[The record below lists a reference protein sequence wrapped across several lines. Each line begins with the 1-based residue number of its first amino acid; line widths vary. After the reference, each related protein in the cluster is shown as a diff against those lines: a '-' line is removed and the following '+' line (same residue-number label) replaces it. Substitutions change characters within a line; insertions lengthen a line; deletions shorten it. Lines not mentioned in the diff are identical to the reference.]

1 MAVQGTTNLTNS
13 IRVQYVADYLDR
25 IYGQRLYDQLAS
37 PIGGISPDQ
46 AIQGA
51 TVTVDYLSSMNLTS
65 TVISQTADMTPQI
78 LYDKT
83 ASTSVTSRGEALQWS
98 ENLDI
103 QVYTDYAARRIAKIA
118 DNAVEAIEVI
128 ANAAAT
134 KGAFVERA
142 AARASLDAG
151 TASHRASDA
160 FFRKMHGQLLAQKV
174 PGFINDQME
183 ANVWAAIMH
192 PKTFHDISESGNV
205 DAIGT
210 YQEKGIHLNFE
221 LAQVGSFRLV
231 VSPNAKTFFGAGV
244 ANANTFVTTFNSTT
258 TPLNTSFLTAGTPTN
273 RTACHDVPWTI
284 GTVETGDTTHYP
296 TNEQIIVSSV
306 VNDTIIDV
314 FVGTGENGGLR
325 FAHTGASD
333 TITNND
339 SVYTIVLGGPESL
352 YKLYAPSVGEFGEL
366 VGPKTS
372 GLAEQFSSV
381 AWKWYGNYGR
391 LTENTILRGEFS
403 TSYEA

>member
-1 MAVQGTTNLTNS
+1 MTVQQTTNLTSS
-13 IRVQYVADYLDR
+13 IRTQYVADYLDR
-25 IYGQRLYDQLAS
+25 IYAQVLYDQIAS
-37 PIGGISPDQ
+37 PIGGITPEQ

-51 TVTVDYLSSMNLTS
+51 TVQVDYLSSMALGT
-65 TVISQTADMTPQI
+65 TAISQTADMTPQI
-78 LYDKT
+78 LYDTT
-83 ASTSVTSRGEALQWS
+83 ASSSVASRGEALQWS

-103 QVYTDYAARRIAKIA
+103 QVYTDYAVRRIAKIA
-118 DNAVEAIEVI
+118 DNAAESIEVI

-134 KGAFVERA
+134 QGTFVERA

-160 FFRKMHGQLLAQKV
+160 FFRKMHGQLLSLKV

-183 ANVWAAIMH
+183 ANTWAAIMH
-192 PKTFHDISESGNV
+192 PKVFHDISESGNV
-205 DAIGT
+205 DSIGT
-210 YQEKGIHLNFE
+210 YQDKGIHLNWE
-221 LAQVGSFRLV
+221 LGQVGSFRLV
-231 VSPNAKTFFGAGV
+231 VSPNAKVFFGAGL
-244 ANANTFVTTFNSTT
+244 ANANTFVTSMATTT
-258 TPLNTSFLTAGTPTN
+258 TPLNTAFTLTDTPTN
-273 RTACHDVPWTI
+273 ATASFNVPWTI
-284 GTVETGDTTHYP
+284 GTLETGDTHYP
-296 TNEQIIVSSV
+296 SNEQILVSSAV
-306 VNDTIIDV
+306 TDTVCDV
-314 FVGTGENGGLR
+314 FVGVGENGGLR

-333 TITNND
+333 TIVNSD

-352 YKLYAPSVGEFGEL
+352 YKLYAPSVGEFGEI

-391 LTENTILRGEFS
+391 LTENTVLRGEFS

>member
-1 MAVQGTTNLTNS
+1 MTVQTTSNLTDS
-13 IRVQYVADYLDR
+13 IRTQYVADYLDR
-25 IYGQRLYDQLAS
+25 IYGQRLYDQIAA
-37 PIGGISPDQ
+37 PIAGISPEQ
-46 AIQGA
+46 AIQGS
-51 TVTVDYLSSMNLTS
+51 TVQVDYLSSMSLGTS
-65 TVISQTADMTPQI
+65 TISQTADMTPQI
-78 LYDKT
+78 LYDTT

-118 DNAVEAIEVI
+118 DNAIESIEVI

-134 KGAFVERA
+134 QGTFVERA

-174 PGFINDQME
+174 PGFINENME

-192 PKTFHDISESGNV
+192 PKVFHDISESGNV

-221 LAQVGSFRLV
+221 LAQVGPFRLV
-231 VSPNAKTFFGAGV
+231 VSPNAKVFFGAGS
-244 ANANTFVTTFNSTT
+244 ANANTFVTDLATATS
-258 TPLNTSFLTAGTPTN
+258 PLNTAFTLTDTPTN
-273 RTACHDVPWTI
+273 ATACFNVPFTVGTI
-284 GTVETGDTTHYP
+284 ETGDTHYP
-296 TNEQIIVSSV
+296 TNEQIIISSAV
-306 VNDTIIDV
+306 TDTVCDV

-325 FAHTGASD
+325 YARTTSD
-333 TITNND
+333 TVVNHD
-339 SVYTIVLGGPESL
+339 SVYTIVLGGPAST
-352 YKLYAPSVGEFGEL
+352 YKLYAPSVGEFGEV

-391 LTENTILRGEFS
+391 LTENLLLRGEFS

>member
-1 MAVQGTTNLTNS
+1 MTVQITTNLTDS
-13 IRVQYVADYLDR
+13 IRTQYVADYLDR
-25 IYGQRLYDQLAS
+25 VYGQRLYDQLAS
-37 PIGGISPDQ
+37 PIGGISPEQ

-51 TVTVDYLSSMNLTS
+51 VVQVDYLSSMNLTS
-65 TVISQTADMTPQI
+65 TAISQTADMTPQI
-78 LYDKT
+78 LYDAT
-83 ASTSVTSRGEALQWS
+83 ASSSVTSRGEALQWS

-103 QVYTDYAARRIAKIA
+103 QVYTDYAMRRIAKLA
-118 DNAVEAIEVI
+118 DNASESIEVI
-128 ANAAAT
+128 ASAAAT
-134 KGAFVERA
+134 KGTFIERA

-160 FFRKMHGQLLAQKV
+160 FFRKMHARMLSLKV

-192 PKTFHDISESGNV
+192 PYAFHDISESGNV

-231 VSPNAKTFFGAGV
+231 VSPNAKTFFGAGS
-244 ANANTFVTTFNSTT
+244 ANALTCATNPATST
-258 TPLNTSFLTAGTPTN
+258 TPLNTSFIATDTCVALATN
-273 RTACHDVPWTI
+273 VPWTI
-284 GTVETGDTTHYP
+284 GTLETGNDHYP
-296 TNEQIIVSSV
+296 TNEQIVVSSAV
-306 VNDTIIDV
+306 TDSTIDV

-325 FAHTGASD
+325 FAHASTD
-333 TITNND
+333 TLVNHD
-339 SVYTIVLGGPESL
+339 SVYTIVLGGPESI
-352 YKLYAPSVGEFGEL
+352 YKLYAPSVGEFGQV

-372 GLAEQFSSV
+372 GLADQFSSV
-381 AWKWYGNYGR
+381 AWKFYGGYGR

>member
-1 MAVQGTTNLTNS
+1 MTVQTTSNLSNS
-13 IRVQYVADYLDR
+13 IRTQYIADYLDR
-25 IYGQRLYDQLAS
+25 IYGQRLYDQIAA
-37 PIGGISPDQ
+37 PIGGISPEQ
-46 AIQGA
+46 AIQGS
-51 TVTVDYLSSMNLTS
+51 TVQVDYLSSMALGTS
-65 TVISQTADMTPQI
+65 TISQTADMTPQI
-78 LYDKT
+78 LYDTT

-103 QVYTDYAARRIAKIA
+103 QVYTDYAMRRIAKIA
-118 DNAVEAIEVI
+118 DNALESIEVI

-134 KGAFVERA
+134 QGTFVERA

-160 FFRKMHGQLLAQKV
+160 FFRKMHGQMLAQKV
-174 PGFINDQME
+174 PGFINEQGE

-192 PKTFHDISESGNV
+192 PKVFHDISESGNV

-221 LAQVGSFRLV
+221 LAQIGPFRLV
-231 VSPNAKTFFGAGV
+231 VSPNAKVFFGAAS
-244 ANANTFVTTFNSTT
+244 ANANTFVTDLATATS
-258 TPLNTSFLTAGTPTN
+258 PLNTAFTLTDTPTN
-273 RTACHDVPWTI
+273 ATACFNVPFTVGTI
-284 GTVETGDTTHYP
+284 ETGDTHYP
-296 TNEQIIVSSV
+296 TNEQIVISSAV
-306 VNDTIIDV
+306 TDTVCDV

-325 FAHTGASD
+325 FARTTSD
-333 TITNND
+333 TVVNHD
-339 SVYTIVLGGPESL
+339 SAYTIVLGGPAST
-352 YKLYAPSVGEFGEL
+352 YKLYAPSVGEFGAV

-391 LTENTILRGEFS
+391 LTENLLLRGEFS

>member
-1 MAVQGTTNLTNS
+1 MTVQGTSNLTNS
-13 IRVQYVADYLDR
+13 LRTQYVADYLDR

-37 PIGGISPDQ
+37 PIPGITPEQ

-51 TVTVDYLSSMNLTS
+51 TVQVDYLSSMALGTA
-65 TVISQTADMTPQI
+65 VISQTADMTPQI
-78 LYDKT
+78 LYDAT
-83 ASTSVTSRGEALQWS
+83 ASSSVTSRGEALQWS

-103 QVYTDYAARRIAKIA
+103 QVYTDYAMRRIAKLA
-118 DNAVEAIEVI
+118 DNALESIEVL

-134 KGAFVERA
+134 QGTFVERA
-142 AARASLDAG
+142 TARASLDAG

-160 FFRKMHGQLLAQKV
+160 FFRKMHGQLLSLKI

-192 PKTFHDISESGNV
+192 PKVFHDISESGNV

-210 YQEKGIHLNFE
+210 YQDKGIHLNFE
-221 LAQVGSFRLV
+221 LGQVGPFRLV

-244 ANANTFVTTFNSTT
+244 ANASTFVTNVAIATS
-258 TPLNTSFLTAGTPTN
+258 PLNVAFTLNDTPTAA
-273 RTACHDVPWTI
+273 TACFNVPWTI
-284 GTVETGDTTHYP
+284 GTIETGDTHYP
-296 TNEQIIVSSV
+296 TNEQIMVSSAV
-306 VNDTIIDV
+306 TDTVCDV

-325 FAHTGASD
+325 FARAATD
-333 TITNND
+333 TITNGD
-339 SVYTIVLGGPESL
+339 SVYTIVLGGPQSL
-352 YKLYAPSVGEFGEL
+352 YKLYAPSVGEFGQV

-381 AWKWYGNYGR
+381 AWKFYGGYGR
-391 LTENTILRGEFS
+391 LTENLLLRGEFS

>member
-1 MAVQGTTNLTNS
+1 MTVQQTTNLSNS
-13 IRVQYVADYLDR
+13 IRTQYVADYLDR
-25 IYGQRLYDQLAS
+25 IYGQRLYDQLAA
-37 PIGGISPDQ
+37 PVGGISPEQ

-51 TVTVDYLSSMNLTS
+51 TVQVDYLSSMAIGTS
-65 TVISQTADMTPQI
+65 TISQTADMTPQI
-78 LYDKT
+78 LYDNT

-103 QVYTDYAARRIAKIA
+103 QVYTDYAARRIAKLA
-118 DNAVEAIEVI
+118 DNAVESIEVI

-134 KGAFVERA
+134 QGSFVERA
-142 AARASLDAG
+142 AARSSLDAG

-192 PKTFHDISESGNV
+192 PKVFHDISESGNV

-221 LAQVGSFRLV
+221 LGQVGPFRLV
-231 VSPNAKTFFGAGV
+231 VSPNAKTFFAAGS
-244 ANANTFVTTFNSTT
+244 ANANTFVTDLATATS
-258 TPLNTSFLTAGTPTN
+258 PLNTAFTLTDTPTN
-273 RTACHDVPWTI
+273 ATASFNVPWTI
-284 GTVETGDTTHYP
+284 GTIETGDTHYP
-296 TNEQIIVSSV
+296 TNEQIVVSSAV
-306 VNDTIIDV
+306 TDTVCDV

-325 FAHTGASD
+325 FARTTSD
-333 TITNND
+333 TVVNHD
-339 SVYTIVLGGPESL
+339 SVYTIVLGGPGSI
-352 YKLYAPSVGEFGEL
+352 YKVYAPSVGEFGQV

-381 AWKWYGNYGR
+381 AWKFYGNYGR
-391 LTENTILRGEFS
+391 LTENGILRGEFS